1 MKKQVL
7 FVATFLFATQLTTA
21 QVLYSENFDNLTLGN
36 VGTDFTGATPG
47 QGGWHTYSR
56 ADNVPSDA
64 GNNYFKIV
72 SEPNKGKVL
81 QTSALPSFGANY
93 LLKSGI
99 DNLWNNRN
107 QGNNVLKVTYD
118 FFTGPNLSI
127 SGPNYSFY
135 ILKTNSFHNLS
146 GDYLGVLTYVPMNGS
161 MNLGPNPFN
170 LPHSQFP
177 KLKPNTWYTLTFYID
192 YTNQKVYFSIPSLGF
207 NVVHTSQNQ
216 IPVTLSVVLQH
227 STLTVMASDYKY
239 DNIIVSAVST
249 VPTASVDNVLS
260 SKFNIYPNPVT
271 NMLTVTNSE
280 NITIKELTV
289 YDVNGKTIKEQKGS
303 FEKEHTLNVDNLS
316 AGTYLLH
323 IKTESGTAVKSF
335 IKK

>member
-7 FVATFLFATQLTTA
+7 FVATLLFATQLTTA

-47 QGGWHTYSR
+47 QGGWYTYSR

-81 QTSALPSFGANY
+81 QTTALPSIGSNY

-118 FFTGPNLSI
+118 FFTGPNSSF
-127 SGPNYSFY
+127 SGPNKGFY
-135 ILKTNSFHNLS
+135 IVKNSDFNNIVSNYMAL
-146 GDYLGVLTYVPMNGS
+146 LTYVPLNGG
-161 MNLGPNPFN
+161 MNLGPTPFN
-170 LPHSQFP
+170 LPQSQYP
-177 KLKPNTWYTLTFYID
+177 KLQPNTWYTLTFYID
-192 YTNQKVYFSIPSLGF
+192 YTNQKIYFSIPSLGF
-207 NVVHTSQNQ
+207 IVVHTSQNQ
-216 IPVTLSVVLQH
+216 IPTAVSIVLQH
-227 STLTVMASDYKY
+227 STSTVMASDYKW
-239 DNIIVSAVST
+239 DNFVISAVNT
-249 VPTASVDNVLS
+249 VPLNTKDFVSE
-260 SKFNIYPNPVT
+260 KFNLYPNPAKNVVNIT
-271 NMLTVTNSE
+271 NTE
-280 NITIKELTV
+280 NIAIEKITV
-289 YDVNGKTIKEQKGS
+289 FDVNGKLIDAKIFGKES
-303 FEKEHTLNVDNLS
+303 NVTLDVSNYA

-323 IKTESGTAVKSF
+323 IETTEGIAVKKVV
-335 IKK
+335 KK

>member
-7 FVATFLFATQLTTA
+7 FVATLLFATQLTTA

-81 QTSALPSFGANY
+81 QTTALPSFGANY

-107 QGNNVLKVTYD
+107 SGNNVLKVTYD

-177 KLKPNTWYTLTFYID
+177 KLKPNTW
-192 YTNQKVYFSIPSLGF
+192 
-207 NVVHTSQNQ
+207 
-216 IPVTLSVVLQH
+216 
-227 STLTVMASDYKY
+227 
-239 DNIIVSAVST
+239 
-249 VPTASVDNVLS
+249 
-260 SKFNIYPNPVT
+260 
-271 NMLTVTNSE
+271 
-280 NITIKELTV
+280 
-289 YDVNGKTIKEQKGS
+289 
-303 FEKEHTLNVDNLS
+303 
-316 AGTYLLH
+316 
-323 IKTESGTAVKSF
+323 
-335 IKK
+335 

>member
-7 FVATFLFATQLTTA
+7 FVATLLFATQLTTA

-81 QTSALPSFGANY
+81 QTTALPSFGANY

-107 QGNNVLKVTYD
+107 SGNNVLKVTYD

-239 DNIIVSAVST
+239 DNFVISAINT
-249 VPTASVDNVLS
+249 VPLS
-260 SKFNIYPNPVT
+260 TQDFISEKFNLYPNPAKNLVNIT
-271 NMLTVTNSE
+271 NTE
-280 NITIKELTV
+280 NIAVEKITV
-289 YDVNGKTIKEQKGS
+289 FDVNGKLIDTKIFNKQSKVQ
-303 FEKEHTLNVDNLS
+303 LDVDAFA

-323 IKTESGTAVKSF
+323 IETTEGIAVKKVV
-335 IKK
+335 KK

>member
-7 FVATFLFATQLTTA
+7 FVATLLFATQLTTA

-47 QGGWHTYSR
+47 QGGWYTYSR

-81 QTSALPSFGANY
+81 QTTALPSFGANY

-107 QGNNVLKVTYD
+107 SGNNVLKVTYD

-239 DNIIVSAVST
+239 DNFVISAINT
-249 VPTASVDNVLS
+249 VPLS
-260 SKFNIYPNPVT
+260 TQDFISEKFNLYPNPAKNVVNIT
-271 NMLTVTNSE
+271 NTE
-280 NITIKELTV
+280 NISIEKIV
-289 YDVNGKTIKEQKGS
+289 IFDNNGKLIDTKTFRE
-303 FEKEHTLNVDNLS
+303 EHNVTLDVS
-316 AGTYLLH
+316 TFATGTYLLH
-323 IKTESGTAVKSF
+323 IETAEGTA
-335 IKK
+335 IKKVVKK